1 MRLPAPSALN
11 HLKKKTKK
19 AKDTGNQLAHRIKRS
34 HRQANGIGIGAG
46 NPGLGKATDK
56 TRSHGRD
63 NTGSQVA
70 PGSQSSSSSDATQ
83 VAPLSKQKFA
93 KSGDART
100 EQATAAT
107 EVHEKHSSPRQ
118 GAQPSTAPNLHPPS
132 LEAGSQ
138 AERDVS
144 PPRLCSPH

>member
-70 PGSQSSSSSDATQ
+70 PGHSKVGLVAADAGRGPHPATWHSLVALQSGTAYQQPNLPFIPCPNPGTALLLSNVAEVSSI
-83 VAPLSKQKFA
+83 
-93 KSGDART
+93 
-100 EQATAAT
+100 
-107 EVHEKHSSPRQ
+107 
-118 GAQPSTAPNLHPPS
+118 PSTFAVFLGLLCLAP
-132 LEAGSQ
+132 
-138 AERDVS
+138 
-144 PPRLCSPH
+144 